1 MVLEVYT
8 WVGLAALFLPLLT
21 PSVAGECIRLDQDT
35 ILLNDLKDMKD
46 RHCYRCY
53 QVLAPKQLQVQLHR
67 MRLKGL
73 SSVMIYIDGSANHV
87 PMDCGECQGENA
99 CQECKEVARGTMFEL
114 YLRQDTNLELEEGQ
128 NACQYIASFN
138 ITLDVIN
145 DEPEVK
151 PPLACD
157 KGFLATF
164 PQAGDSCLINT
175 TAVGTENHCLVPTC
189 AEDILSSDPLV
200 ERIEHKFKASSLPE
214 TCVWRLNTEQHKQL
228 TLSLSKDIRPHLTV
242 FEDSLTNPRWDVQ
255 WCSGHSDNYK
265 LDTVSDTVFV
275 VYHNTDGPTKKSSLT
290 ITQQAACLIP
300 PSLENGDVGFKRLES
315 GMVALYSCNHGYTL
329 IGPSKLRCKDGAW
342 SDPPVCLHDKDK
354 LMSDAPMDSVESVDS
369 ANVTDLAPENDTNL
383 TTDDNSEQE
392 MKLDTVVKDD
402 GDVMMDLNNE
412 GETEVE
418 KDGEDYTT
426 SEPDIEGDQEMK
438 LYPTFGFDQ
447 DDEYSSNDTL
457 DTTQQPSSNTT
468 EGTGGIF
475 TGLLNLNLKEDMYTI
490 IIAGAGLAGLLLLII
505 IITVVVYRK
514 RYPMSGLGR
523 RFDTFQNPIYEKA
536 VVRVPLQVEEPPPE
550 EKKASD
556 AEEISNCTMLEP

>member
-342 SDPPVCLHDKDK
+342 SDPPVCLHDKD
-354 LMSDAPMDSVESVDS
+354 
-369 ANVTDLAPENDTNL
+369 
-383 TTDDNSEQE
+383 
-392 MKLDTVVKDD
+392 TVVKDD